1 MEPEKPAEAAD
12 QATAEAA
19 KQAKVEAAKKETLKE
34 RVEALR
40 LKKEK
45 EKDKLAEAPAVAA
58 QEASQDAAKEASG
71 PISGPDPNAV
81 FVPGPVHSYDVLL
94 ERIQNLIRKNNPDL
108 RGAKKYKLA
117 PPQVVRVQA
126 KKIAWMNF
134 STICASMNRPQE
146 HVRQF
151 VLSELGTLGDIARD
165 GSYDGQLIL
174 KGKFGPKHF
183 ESLLR
188 KYIKEYVT
196 CTMCKSPNT
205 TMEKD
210 SKTRLYTMVCHA
222 CNANKTVTTIKS
234 GFHAVSKGDR
244 KKAKEAL
251 G

>member
-12 QATAEAA
+12 QAMAEAA
-19 KQAKVEAAKKETLKE
+19 KQATAEAPKKETLKE
-34 RVEALR
+34 RVLR
-40 LKKEK
+40 LKG
-45 EKDKLAEAPAVAA
+45 EKDELAA
-58 QEASQDAAKEASG
+58 QEASQD
-71 PISGPDPNAV
+71 V

>member
-12 QATAEAA
+12 QAMAEAA
-19 KQAKVEAAKKETLKE
+19 KQATAEAPKKETLKE
-34 RVEALR
+34 RVLR
-40 LKKEK
+40 LKG
-45 EKDKLAEAPAVAA
+45 EKDELAA
-58 QEASQDAAKEASG
+58 QEASQD
-71 PISGPDPNAV
+71 V

-234 GFHAVSKGDR
+234 GFHAVYKGDR

>member
-1 MEPEKPAEAAD
+1 MEP
-12 QATAEAA
+12 T
-19 KQAKVEAAKKETLKE
+19 
-34 RVEALR
+34 
-40 LKKEK
+40 
-45 EKDKLAEAPAVAA
+45 AEAPAKAAEQAPATADAEKKQEDLKDRVQALREKKIIAA
-58 QEASQDAAKEASG
+58 QEASAPVSA
-71 PISGPDPNAV
+71 PDQSTG
-81 FVPGPVHSYDVLL
+81 FVPGPTHSYDVLL
-94 ERIQNLIRKNNPDL
+94 ERIQSLIRTNNPDL

-126 KKIAWMNF
+126 KKIAWVNF

-151 VLSELGTLGDIARD
+151 VLSELGTLGDIARE
-165 GSYDGQLIL
+165 GNYDGQLIL
-174 KGKFGPKHF
+174 KGKFAPKHF

-210 SKTRLYTMVCHA
+210 SRTRLYTMVCHA